1 MSTNEKFN
9 IKKLSE
15 NSCNEKFLF
24 FFTPKK
30 VDLESCCGFSLRSG
44 IKLVSIYLLI
54 AAIYY
59 FCSILKEE
67 SWIEI
72 ILSILISLCYLISAF
87 YLYLSTIYLEYSYCK
102 IGNIIYTLIFYF
114 DIINC
119 FIVSIRISTNQ
130 IYLLFNS
137 IIITQIIFLIMQF
150 ISILIELYMLW
161 IGFCYLVHIK
171 MERLNIVYGDNLHTI
186 LIQ

>member
-1 MSTNEKFN
+1 MSVNGKFS

-24 FFTPKK
+24 FFTPKT

-44 IKLVSIYLLI
+44 IKLVSIYLLFASI
-54 AAIYY
+54 SY

-67 SWIEI
+67 TWIEI

-87 YLYLSTIYLEYSYCK
+87 YLFLSTIYLEYSYCK

-114 DIINC
+114 DIIDC

-137 IIITQIIFLIMQF
+137 IIITQIIFIIMQF

-171 MERLNIVYGDNLHTI
+171 MERLNIVYGDNFATL
-186 LIQ
+186 LSN